1 MRSTP
6 QRRSIRRKL
15 PLFISALLCAAV
27 GAVSWS
33 AYHQLEGAL
42 IIAAGDRVVNVA
54 QRLAGDPGQLEQV
67 LMNLVVNARDAMPEG
82 GRVSIET
89 ANVSLS
95 TDFAQRHA
103 NVAPGEYVMVAVSDT
118 GAGMPPEIQ
127 AHIFEPF
134 FTTKEAGKGTGL
146 GLSTVYGIVKQA
158 GGDISVY
165 SEPGHGTTF
174 KIYFPRLV
182 ASSDETEGPVGVR
195 DRDSQGHETVLLVE
209 DDEHLRGLTLRILQS
224 RGYQII
230 TATDGRDALRR
241 AKEHEGAIHLMLS
254 DVVMPGMSGRVLSE
268 QLCALRPM
276 LKVLFMSGYTD
287 DDVMRRGILDRR
299 TAFLEKPFTPEQ
311 LVGKVRDVLDGAC
324 ARAPRRSRVVAKTR
338 SEVEAAGRESS
349 DRFLRPCPKGS
360 GRLTQGRHSLT
371 FYPDIRIVASGE

>member
-1 MRSTP
+1 VRSTP

-15 PLFISALLCAAV
+15 PLFISALLCTAV

-311 LVGKVRDVLDGAC
+311 LVGKVRDVLDGA
-324 ARAPRRSRVVAKTR
+324 
-338 SEVEAAGRESS
+338 
-349 DRFLRPCPKGS
+349 
-360 GRLTQGRHSLT
+360 
-371 FYPDIRIVASGE
+371 

>member
-1 MRSTP
+1 M
-6 QRRSIRRKL
+6 
-15 PLFISALLCAAV
+15 
-27 GAVSWS
+27 
-33 AYHQLEGAL
+33 
-42 IIAAGDRVVNVA
+42 
-54 QRLAGDPGQLEQV
+54 
-67 LMNLVVNARDAMPEG
+67 
-82 GRVSIET
+82 
-89 ANVSLS
+89 
-95 TDFAQRHA
+95 
-103 NVAPGEYVMVAVSDT
+103 
-118 GAGMPPEIQ
+118 
-127 AHIFEPF
+127 
-134 FTTKEAGKGTGL
+134 
-146 GLSTVYGIVKQA
+146 KQA

-165 SEPGHGTTF
+165 SEPGHGTAF

-311 LVGKVRDVLDGAC
+311 LVGKVRDVLDGA
-324 ARAPRRSRVVAKTR
+324 
-338 SEVEAAGRESS
+338 
-349 DRFLRPCPKGS
+349 
-360 GRLTQGRHSLT
+360 
-371 FYPDIRIVASGE
+371 